1 MILASL
7 CWASTTGGTKFFFG
21 VVVLLV
27 LLNVLLKITHF
38 LKIKNTKHSNF
49 FKKKDMMMMIDIFNY

>member
-7 CWASTTGGTKFFFG
+7 SWASTTGGTKFFFG
-21 VVVLLV
+21 VGVLLV
-27 LLNVLLKITHF
+27 LLNVLLITHF
-38 LKIKNTKHSNF
+38 LKINNTKHSNF